1 MYYNGYKA
9 QFHDKKRLLNYLLTY
24 LLTDLLTYEC
34 TYLCLT
40 SLIYY
45 YFYVL
50 LSLLQKENE
59 QAVKFPWTIVNRFYY
74 KYLYSQHTCSNEI
87 RWIDY
92 I

>member
-9 QFHDKKRLLNYLLTY
+9 QFHDKKRLLN
-24 LLTDLLTYEC
+24 
-34 TYLCLT
+34 
-40 SLIYY
+40 
-45 YFYVL
+45 FYVL